1 MKYCEIGKSS
11 INFFPGLISLRRMQL
26 HSPKIN
32 KTFPGHVK
40 GYNENRFNG
49 LAVGNIFEY
58 NQTDTKISCCF
69 SCRKYYLL
77 KFSFEL
83 LVFPLI
89 PFDLIAGFVE
99 RVNVELRE
107 LGPDLEVYYCRKD
120 LFFNKYMNICTYI
133 MNILGKY

>member
-1 MKYCEIGKSS
+1 MSTTRQTQKY
-11 INFFPGLISLRRMQL
+11 
-26 HSPKIN
+26 
-32 KTFPGHVK
+32 HVA
-40 GYNENRFNG
+40 F
-49 LAVGNIFEY
+49 LAGNM
-58 NQTDTKISCCF
+58 
-69 SCRKYYLL
+69 YYLL

-120 LFFNKYMNICTYI
+120 SFFNKYMNICTYI